1 MINDNIW
8 FYWDGPISNSR
19 LKILKDSIYSTRVFN
34 PLHKI
39 HLISN
44 TLTNDSFEEKY
55 RINVM
60 KWSKDIFVNTPISL
74 EKAEKYINSHPR
86 ELSDLLRI
94 VLIYKYGGTYIDTD
108 DLCIAPI
115 SKTKNIICRSYDP
128 HTSFY
133 NKIKDEDCVPGHIR
147 EVSGYDHINMFP
159 RNDCWQNWDANH
171 AFMLDMLEDKKFQ
184 SKDDVVYIGG
194 DFSWQSICN
203 ETCIKRL
210 DSHGVEWNFRLTL
223 VYLFE
228 DFVAWSS
235 FWDRCHHG
243 GEMCDLW
250 NSLPDIKKYKWG
262 EYKCN
267 KKVGEYFYDLI
278 LDKFPNAS
286 HLWLHSK
293 DQKTEWL
300 NDAEDVKL
308 KSVSTWILNKVRK
321 KIYEY

>member
-1 MINDNIW
+1 MINNKIW
-8 FYWDGPISNSR
+8 FYWDGNISDSR
-19 LKILKDSIYSTRVFN
+19 LRILKDCIYSTRFFN
-34 PLHKI
+34 PDHEINL
-39 HLISN
+39 LSN
-44 TLTNDSFEEKY
+44 TLTKDDFEDKY
-55 RINVM
+55 RVNVI
-60 KWSKDIFVNTPISL
+60 KWSKDIFKNTPVST

-133 NKIKDEDCVPGHIR
+133 NKIKDEDCVPGYIR
-147 EVSGYDHINMFP
+147 EIRGYDHINMFP

-171 AFMLDMLEDKKFQ
+171 PFILSMLENDKFQ
-184 SKDDVVYIGG
+184 SKEDVVYIGG

-203 ETCIKRL
+203 ETCVNSL
-210 DSHGVEWNFRLTL
+210 DSHSNDWNFKLTL

-250 NSLPDIKKYKWG
+250 SNLPEVDKYKWG
-262 EYKCN
+262 EYKCS
-267 KKVGEYFYDLI
+267 KEIGEYFYDLI

-293 DQKTEWL
+293 DQKEEWISNINEKEL
-300 NDAEDVKL
+300 Y
-308 KSVSTWILNKVRK
+308 SISTWILNKIRK
-321 KIYEY
+321 KIYA